1 MLPDELQPLKSLLAQ
16 HCIYRADSLN
26 LIASENIPSPLV
38 ESLISEDLQRRY
50 GNYIGI
56 DLQDRH
62 YQGNR
67 YIAEIEEYAHRL
79 GRELFGAA
87 HIDLRP
93 LSGNVAGLAA
103 TFGLGQ
109 PGNTVLEVDNGH
121 RYAHKL
127 AQSNLRIDL
136 NSLSIPWDS
145 RRSNIDLEAT
155 VDLIAEHKPQM
166 LIIGSGIF
174 LFPQPVEALRQALD
188 RHSPGAHLIYDAAHV
203 LGLIAGGRFQNP
215 LAEGAD
221 VIVSSTHK
229 TFAGPQGGLILTNQ
243 RERAALIGPAL
254 APLIASNH
262 HLGRLPA
269 LAATFWEWQTYG
281 AEHAAAIITN
291 AKALGQALDDR
302 GIRLLGADL
311 GFSESHTLILAIGEF
326 GESKAVS
333 DRLESCGIIAGGAGV
348 PDEMGSH
355 GLRMGVQELTR
366 TGMDPEDAGE
376 IADCIAAAL
385 QGEEPRQVAMRVKS
399 LAGRFHDMCYTVAP
413 ETANQ
418 TRSKRNRPSPA

>member
-1 MLPDELQPLKSLLAQ
+1 MLPDELQPLESLLAQ
-16 HCIYRADSLN
+16 HRTYRADSLN

-38 ESLISEDLQRRY
+38 EGLISEDLQRRY

-56 DLQDRH
+56 DLHNRH

-67 YIAEIEEYAHRL
+67 HIAQIEEYAHAL
-79 GRELFGAA
+79 GRKLFNAA
-87 HIDLRP
+87 HVDLRP

-103 TFGLGQ
+103 TFGLGH
-109 PGNTVLEVDNGH
+109 PGDTVLEVDNGH

-127 AQSNLRIDL
+127 AQSNLQIDL
-136 NSLSIPWDS
+136 HSISIPWDGM
-145 RRSNIDLEAT
+145 RSNIDLQAT
-155 VDLIAEHKPQM
+155 IDLIAEHKPQM

-174 LFPQPVEALRQALD
+174 LFPQPVQALRQALD

-203 LGLIAGGRFQNP
+203 LGLIAGGTFQDP

-229 TFAGPQGGLILTNQ
+229 TFAGPQGGLILTNDQ
-243 RERAALIGPAL
+243 GRAERIGPAL

-281 AEHAAAIITN
+281 KAHANAIIAN
-291 AKALGQALDDR
+291 AKALGQALSDK
-302 GIRLLGADL
+302 GIRLLGAELD
-311 GFSESHTLILAIGEF
+311 FTESHTLILAIGEY
-326 GESKAVS
+326 GESQAVA

-348 PDEMGSH
+348 PDELGGH

-366 TGMDPEDAGE
+366 TGMQPEDAKD
-376 IADCIAAAL
+376 IAACITAAL
-385 QGEEPRQVAMRVKS
+385 QGEQPDQVAARAKT
-399 LAGRFHDMCYTVAP
+399 LAGRFRDMRFTLAPDTTV
-413 ETANQ
+413 
-418 TRSKRNRPSPA
+418 

>member
-1 MLPDELQPLKSLLAQ
+1 MVPNELQPLESLLAQ
-16 HCIYRADSLN
+16 HRAYRADSLN

-56 DLQDRH
+56 DLQNRH

-67 YIAEIEEYAHRL
+67 HIAQIEEYAHRL
-79 GRELFGAA
+79 GRELFNAA

-103 TFGLGQ
+103 TFGLGH
-109 PGNTVLEVDNGH
+109 PGDTVLEVDNGH

-127 AQSNLRIDL
+127 AQSNLQIDL
-136 NSLSIPWDS
+136 NSISIPWDDM
-145 RRSNIDLEAT
+145 RSNINLEAT
-155 VDLIAEHKPQM
+155 VDLIAEHEPRI

-188 RHSPGAHLIYDAAHV
+188 LHSPGAHLIYDAAHV
-203 LGLIAGGRFQNP
+203 LGLIAGGHFQNP

-229 TFAGPQGGLILTNQ
+229 TFAGPQGGLILSNS

-281 AEHAAAIITN
+281 DAHARAIIDN
-291 AKALGQALDDR
+291 AKALGQALSDR
-302 GIRLLGADL
+302 NIRLLAGDL
-311 GFSESHTLILAIGEF
+311 GFTESHTLILAINEF
-326 GESKAVS
+326 GDSKAVA
-333 DRLESCGIIAGGAGV
+333 DRLEMCGIITGAADV
-348 PDEMGSH
+348 PDKLGKH
-355 GLRMGVQELTR
+355 GLRVGVQELTR
-366 TGMDPEDAGE
+366 TGMEPKDA
-376 IADCIAAAL
+376 IDIAACISAAL
-385 QGEEPRQVAMRVKS
+385 HGEKPQQVAKRAKA
-399 LAGRFHDMCYTVAP
+399 LAGRFRAMRFTTDTD
-413 ETANQ
+413 T
-418 TRSKRNRPSPA
+418 